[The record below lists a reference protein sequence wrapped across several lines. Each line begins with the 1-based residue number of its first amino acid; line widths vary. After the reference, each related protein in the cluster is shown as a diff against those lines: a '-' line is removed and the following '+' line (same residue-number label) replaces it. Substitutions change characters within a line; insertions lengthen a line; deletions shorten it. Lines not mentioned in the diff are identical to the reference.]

1 MKYRKVI
8 PGVFVTRPNRFIA
21 EVRIAEGQSG
31 GAAGTEW
38 CQTAAEANAPLE
50 TVHVKN
56 TGRCRELL
64 VPGCRVYLAESDN
77 TERKTK
83 YDLVAVEKNAAWL
96 AGPGTLLINMDSQA
110 PNDAAEEWLNA
121 GGDGLFSESA
131 IVRREVTFGSSR
143 FDFYIED
150 GKRKAFLEVKGC
162 TLEEGGLARFPD
174 APTERGVKHVEEL
187 EKALAAG
194 YEAYLLI
201 VIQMKPMKEFRPN
214 DETHKAFGDALRH
227 AAKTGVKI
235 LAYDC
240 LVTPDSMVIDAPV
253 PVKLEY

>member
-8 PGVFVTRPNRFIA
+8 PAAFVSRPNRFMA
-21 EVRIAEGQSG
+21 KVRIGSAD
-31 GAAGTEW
+31 
-38 CQTAAEANAPLE
+38 APLE

-56 TGRCRELL
+56 TGRCKELL

-77 TERKTK
+77 TARKTK

-96 AGPGTLLINMDSQA
+96 AGSGEPSGSTETGHGTLLINMDSQA

-150 GKRKAFLEVKGC
+150 GNRKAFLEVKGC
-162 TLEEGGLARFPD
+162 TLEEGGIACFPD

-187 EKALAAG
+187 EKALADG

-240 LVTPDSMVIDAPV
+240 LVMPDSMTIDAPV